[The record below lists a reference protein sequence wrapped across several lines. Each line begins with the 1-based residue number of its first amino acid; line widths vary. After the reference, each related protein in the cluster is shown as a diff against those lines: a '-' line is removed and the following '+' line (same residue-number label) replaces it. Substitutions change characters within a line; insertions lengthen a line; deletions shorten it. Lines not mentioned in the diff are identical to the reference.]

1 MISQRELERIKR
13 QMLDLTYYSI
23 ETEILRE
30 LIETYEKVQGLE
42 PTPPPPII
50 FPKRNSKSDD

>member
-1 MISQRELERIKR
+1 MISQRELERIKG

-30 LIETYEKVQGLE
+30 LIETYEQAHDQKIV
-42 PTPPPPII
+42 PPII
-50 FPKRNSKSDD
+50 ILPKRNSKSDD